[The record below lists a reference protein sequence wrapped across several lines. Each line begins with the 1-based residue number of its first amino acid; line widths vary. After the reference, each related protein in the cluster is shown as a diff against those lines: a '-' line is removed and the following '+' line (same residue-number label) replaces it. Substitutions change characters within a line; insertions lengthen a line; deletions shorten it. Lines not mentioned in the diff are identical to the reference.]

1 MFARKTKARLG
12 LFLVLAVVGIGYT
25 GGQYAGLD
33 RYFGGNGYPVTVR
46 MADSGGLFTNSEVTY
61 RGVAVGRVTAMR
73 LTGTGID
80 VDLHITDSAPPIPT
94 DTRAVVAN
102 RSAVGEQFLDLRPEH
117 DGGPYLAAGSVIA
130 PERTETPPAPESL
143 LVDLDRLVGSVPV
156 DDLRTVVDEVGTA
169 FNGTGDD
176 LQRLLDAAS
185 SVTAAADQ
193 HLPQTTGLLVNSD
206 VVLQTQQEQAE
217 QIVSFSGGL
226 RQISAQLRE
235 SDPDLRGI
243 IQQAPVASQE
253 VDALLRSA
261 GTDFG
266 VVVANLLTTMRITEV
281 RGPAVEQMLVAL
293 PVVSSFTHSL
303 SPDGTGHL
311 GLVLNFFNPIACTR
325 GYEGTPR
332 RPGSE
337 TAPGPTNEDV
347 HCAEP
352 PDSVISVR
360 GSQNAPRAPVPD
372 PVPPPPPFTP

>member
-1 MFARKTKARLG
+1 MFARKTKVRLG
-12 LFLVLAVVGIGYT
+12 LFLVLAVVGVGYT

-33 RYFGGNGYPVTVR
+33 RFFGGNGYSVTVR

-61 RGVAVGRVTAMR
+61 RGVSVGRVTAMR

-80 VDLHITDSAPPIPT
+80 VDLHIADSAPPIPA
-94 DTRAVVAN
+94 DTRAAVAN

-117 DGGPYLAAGSVIA
+117 DRGPYLAAGSVIA
-130 PERTETPPAPESL
+130 QDRTETPPAPESL

-169 FNGTGDD
+169 FDGTGDD

-193 HLPQTTGLLVNSD
+193 HLPQTTGLLANSD
-206 VVLQTQQEQAE
+206 VVLRTQQEQAE

-226 RQISAQLRE
+226 RQISAQLKE
-235 SDPDLRGI
+235 SDPDLRRI

-303 SPDGTGHL
+303 APDGTGHL

-325 GYEGTPR
+325 GYEDTPR

-337 TAPGPTNEDV
+337 TAPGPTNENV

-352 PDSVISVR
+352 PDSEISVR
-360 GSQNAPRAPVPD
+360 GSQNAPTAPIPD

>member
-1 MFARKTKARLG
+1 MFSRKTKVHLA

-25 GGQYAGLD
+25 GGRYAGLD
-33 RYFGGNGYPVTVR
+33 RLFGGNGYSVTVQL
-46 MADSGGLFTNSEVTY
+46 ADSGGLFTNSEVTY

-73 LTGTGID
+73 LTGSGLEAE
-80 VDLHITDSAPPIPT
+80 LHIDDSAPPIPA

-102 RSAVGEQFLDLRPEH
+102 RSAVGEQYLDLRPER
-117 DGGPYLAAGSVIA
+117 DGGPHLAGGAVIA
-130 PERTETPPAPESL
+130 QGRTDVPLPPESL

-156 DDLRTVVDEVGTA
+156 EDLRTVVDEVGTA
-169 FNGTGDD
+169 FEGSGAH
-176 LQRLLDAAS
+176 LQRLLDATS

-193 HLPQTTGLLVNSD
+193 HLPQTTGLLASSD
-206 VVLQTQQEQAE
+206 VVLRTQQEQADE
-217 QIVSFSGGL
+217 IKSFSSGL
-226 RQISAQLRE
+226 REISGRLKE

-243 IQQAPVASQE
+243 IRDAPAAGHE
-253 VDALLRSA
+253 VQALLDSA

-266 VVVANLLTTMRITEV
+266 VVAANLLTTMKITEV
-281 RGPAVEQMLVAL
+281 RTEGMEQMLVAL
-293 PVVSSFTHSL
+293 PVISAFSHSL

-337 TAPGPTNEDV
+337 TAPGPINPDL

-352 PDSVISVR
+352 PGSVISVR
-360 GSQNAPRAPVPD
+360 GSQNAPRQPIPD
-372 PVPPPPPFTP
+372 PVPAPPPFNP

>member
-1 MFARKTKARLG
+1 MFARKTKIRLG
-12 LFLVLAVVGIGYT
+12 LFLVLAVVGIGYA

-33 RYFGGNGYPVTVR
+33 RFFGGSGYTVTVR

-61 RGVAVGRVTAMR
+61 RGVAVGRVTEMR
-73 LTGTGID
+73 LTDAGID
-80 VDLHITDSAPPIPT
+80 VDMHIDDAAPPIPAGA
-94 DTRAVVAN
+94 RVAVAN
-102 RSAVGEQFLDLRPEH
+102 RSAVGEQYLDLRPER
-117 DGGPYLAAGSVIA
+117 DGGPFLASGSVIEQ
-130 PERTETPPAPESL
+130 ERTELPPAPESL

-169 FNGTGDD
+169 FDGTGGH
-176 LQRLLDAAS
+176 LQRMLDATS

-193 HLPQTTGLLVNSD
+193 HLPQTTGLLANSD
-206 VVLQTQQEQAE
+206 VVLRTQQQQSE
-217 QIVSFSGGL
+217 QIVSFSSGL
-226 RQISAQLRE
+226 REISGRLKE
-235 SDPDLRGI
+235 SDPDLRRI
-243 IQQAPVASQE
+243 INGAPAASQE

-266 VVVANLLTTMRITEV
+266 VVVANMLTTMQITDV
-281 RGPAVEQMLVAL
+281 RGPAMEQMLVAL
-293 PVVSSFTHSL
+293 PVISAFSHTL

-332 RPGSE
+332 RPGAE
-337 TAPGPTNEDV
+337 TAPGPTNEDL

-352 PDSVISVR
+352 PGSVISVR

-372 PVPPPPPFTP
+372 PVAPPPPFDQ